1 MGKLFWQVRKLFWHI
16 LPDCS
21 PPDDPAGPSDD
32 DDDDVLMM
40 AMLPIEVNS
49 VARERSG
56 GDSILL

>member
-1 MGKLFWQVRKLFWHI
+1 MLAEGRLR
-16 LPDCS
+16 PS
-21 PPDDPAGPSDD
+21 DDDD